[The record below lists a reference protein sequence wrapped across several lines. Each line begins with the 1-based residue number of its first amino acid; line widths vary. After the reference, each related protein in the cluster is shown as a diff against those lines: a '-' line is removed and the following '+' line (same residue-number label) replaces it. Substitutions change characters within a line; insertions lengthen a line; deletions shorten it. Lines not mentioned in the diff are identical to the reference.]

1 MKLLWKLLRTHISV
15 TQFTGFFIA
24 NLIGLTIVLAGI
36 QFREDLRPLFTQG
49 DSFMKEDYIVAS
61 KKVNALRSIAGV
73 SGRFSQSEIE
83 ELKSQPF
90 IKEVGSFEAARFRVY
105 GGLQMQGT
113 DLYCQTYMFFE
124 AVPDRFIDIPL
135 KEWEFNEDSRE
146 IPIIIP
152 RSYLNLYNFGFAES
166 RAMPK
171 LSEGMIKLLRLDIN
185 LRGNGKR
192 EDFKGRIEGFSNRL
206 NTILVPSSFMK
217 WANEEFGTKE
227 NEEPVRII
235 LEVDNPSDERVAKYL
250 ASKNYETEGDKLNS
264 GKMAHFMRIIIG
276 IVLGVGVLICILS
289 FFILLLSIYLL
300 LQKNAQKLRNLM
312 LIGYPNRMISFF
324 YVLFAILLNLI
335 AAGISL
341 GLVAYSRTFYLGFI
355 EELLPGI
362 TFSGISSTIVF
373 SIILFVI
380 ISLIDIIIIMKKVSD
395 IRK

>member
-113 DLYCQTYMFFE
+113 DLYFQTYMFFE